1 MSLTKNQKQVLN
13 FIENYLAENGYSPTQ
28 KEIKDHFELKS
39 YGSVQRYLKY
49 LKEGGYLE
57 TDWNQRR
64 GIRPLTQEPLNI
76 EIPLVGDIAAGNP
89 TEAIENTQEKI
100 EVPPSLVPGNHCYFA
115 LRIKGES
122 MIEEGIFENDI
133 VIIKKQNQ
141 ARSGQII
148 AAIID
153 GEATL
158 KKYRPKDGFI
168 ELVPANKDFAVIKV
182 NPSEKTF
189 GLAGIL
195 VGLLRSYH

>member
-1 MSLTKNQKQVLN
+1 MSLTKNQKQVLD
-13 FIENYLAENGYSPTQ
+13 FIENYLDENGFSPTQ

-49 LKEGGYLE
+49 LKEGGFLE
-57 TDWNQRR
+57 SDWNRRR
-64 GIRPLTQEPLNI
+64 GIKPLSVEPTSI
-76 EIPLVGDIAAGNP
+76 EIPLVGDIAAGDP
-89 TEAIENTQEKI
+89 MEAIENTEDKI
-100 EVPPSLVPGNHCYFA
+100 EVPLSLVPGNHPYFA

-158 KKYRPKDGFI
+158 KRYRPKDGI
-168 ELVPANKDFAVIKV
+168 VELIPANKDYEVIKV
-182 NPSEKTF
+182 NPREKNF